1 MALPR
6 LLRRSVL
13 PNWHLRL
20 THSRSTYSTIS
31 ASSGSPREDITQAIQ
46 YCQTLVRKQDYYG
59 YLTSLFFPKSL
70 RPAVWSIRA
79 LNLELAG
86 IRDTVSDTTIGQM
99 KMLFWKQ
106 ALEDIKEKRSPPHHP
121 VALVLADT
129 IPRYELST
137 SWFTKLINARS
148 NNLIHPVNYT
158 LDDLEQYSEDTA
170 STLLYLQLEC
180 LGIRDVEVDHTASH
194 LGKAIGITTLLRA
207 TPYNASKRLVYLPQ
221 DILAKHR
228 ISEEDLCRQRNSQG
242 LSDAVFEISTRAH
255 DQILTA
261 QGHLAELQ
269 PAAFTALLVAVPYY
283 HVLKIL
289 ERCHFDVF
297 SPQLQ
302 QTPWQMPYYIW
313 KASRLRKIC

>member
-1 MALPR
+1 MALLRSPR
-6 LLRRSVL
+6 LSVL
-13 PNWHLRL
+13 PKWHQQFIR
-20 THSRSTYSTIS
+20 SRSTHSTV
-31 ASSGSPREDITQAIQ
+31 ATSSGSTPGDIAQAIQ
-46 YCQTLVRKQDYYG
+46 HCQTLVRKQDYYG
-59 YLTSLFFPKSL
+59 YLASLFFPKAL

-79 LNLELAG
+79 LNLELAS

-121 VALVLADT
+121 VALALADS
-129 IPRYELST
+129 IPRFELST
-137 SWFTKLINARS
+137 AWFTKLINTRS
-148 NNLIHPVNYT
+148 NNLVHPVNYT
-158 LDDLEQYSEDTA
+158 LDDLEQYSEGTA

-180 LGIRDVEVDHTASH
+180 LGIRDVEADHTASH

-228 ISEEDLCRQRNSQG
+228 VSEEDLCRQRNPQS

-255 DQILTA
+255 DHILTA

-269 PAAFTALLVAVPYY
+269 PMAFTALLVAVPYY
-283 HVLKIL
+283 HVLKTL
-289 ERCHFDVF
+289 EQNHFDVF

-302 QTPWQMPYYIW
+302 RTPWRMPYYIW